1 MDLSQEERRK
11 FSELIDKVSP
21 CTAISEKE
29 ISKNLKSGW
38 IVIG

>member
-21 CTAISEKE
+21 CAAISEKK
-29 ISKNLKSGW
+29 ILKSLKSG
-38 IVIG
+38 